1 MHRGAKASSAKVKD
15 GKNANAENGGR
26 INVKRVNKCD
36 VLEKQGCHHHW
47 SEIQPER
54 EFDDAAVCCEG

>member
-26 INVKRVNKCD
+26 INVKRVKKCD
-36 VLEKQGCHHHW
+36 VLEARLPSSLVGD
-47 SEIQPER
+47 SAGTRI
-54 EFDDAAVCCEG
+54 